1 MFDTNTAITVEK
13 ISKVYRIG
21 IKEETHDN
29 FVETVFGFLKNP
41 IKNYRKY
48 KSLYKFDDVDL
59 DANGQAGMPGA
70 DVIWALKDISFDVK
84 KSELLGIIG
93 RNGAGKS
100 TLLKVLCRISDP
112 TKGRARIRGRISSLL
127 EVGTGFH
134 NELTGRENVYLNG
147 TILGMTKGEV
157 KRKFDEIVAFS
168 GVEKFIDTPVKR
180 YSSGMKVRLAF
191 SVAAHLEPEIL
202 IIDEVLAVGDA
213 DFQKKCLNKMEDVGQ
228 QGRTVLFVSH
238 NLPAV
243 CRLCERAILL
253 DKGGIVKDG
262 APDQVVSFYLNSD
275 LGTHAAREW
284 VDPATAPAGDV
295 ARLWAARARSND
307 GQITDI
313 IDIRHPFT
321 IEMEYEV
328 VKNGAVLLPVF
339 GFENQEGLRLFTTVD
354 RDPAWRHKPR
364 PKGRYTSRVHIPG
377 NLLAE
382 GMLFISCTLLTLS
395 PRRVQFGKRSAL
407 VVQIVDIMGGDSARG
422 DFAKNI
428 PGVVRPMLEWTT
440 QYSQV

>member
-1 MFDTNTAITVEK
+1 
-13 ISKVYRIG
+13 
-21 IKEETHDN
+21 
-29 FVETVFGFLKNP
+29 
-41 IKNYRKY
+41 
-48 KSLYKFDDVDL
+48 
-59 DANGQAGMPGA
+59 
-70 DVIWALKDISFDVK
+70 
-84 KSELLGIIG
+84 
-93 RNGAGKS
+93 
-100 TLLKVLCRISDP
+100 
-112 TKGRARIRGRISSLL
+112 
-127 EVGTGFH
+127 
-134 NELTGRENVYLNG
+134 
-147 TILGMTKGEV
+147 MTKGEV
-157 KRKFDEIVAFS
+157 KRKFDEIVDFS

-213 DFQKKCLNKMEDVGQ
+213 DFQKKCLNKMEDVGRH
-228 QGRTVLFVSH
+228 GRTVIFVSH

-262 APDQVVSFYLNSD
+262 APDQVASFYLNSD

-295 ARLWAARARSND
+295 ARLRAARVRSND
-307 GQITDI
+307 GQIIDT
-313 IDIRHPFT
+313 IDIRCLFT

-339 GFENQEGLRLFTTVD
+339 GFENQEGLRLFTSVD

-364 PKGRYTSRVHIPG
+364 PKGCYTSRVHIPG

-382 GMLFISCTLLTLS
+382 GMLFINCTLLTLS
-395 PRRVQFGKRSAL
+395 PRRIQFGERTVLA
-407 VVQIVDIMGGDSARG
+407 VQIVDILGGDSARG
-422 DFAKNI
+422 DFTKNI

-440 QYSQV
+440 QFSPG